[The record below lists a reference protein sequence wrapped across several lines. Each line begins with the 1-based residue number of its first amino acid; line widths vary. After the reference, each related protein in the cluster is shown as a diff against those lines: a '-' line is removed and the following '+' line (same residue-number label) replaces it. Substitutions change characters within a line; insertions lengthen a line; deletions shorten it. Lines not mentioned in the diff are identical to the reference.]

1 MSVPTNRRLSRR
13 EASSYLEEEH
23 GIIRKPS
30 TLAKLAVIG
39 GGPPFESFNR
49 TPLYRPSELDRWV
62 ASIISRLKTSTSDS
76 GSNSNASERGSTK
89 SAPTIVQRQSGRP
102 RLINSGISTPGNR

>member
-1 MSVPTNRRLSRR
+1 MNVPTDRRLSRR

-62 ASIISRLKTSTSDS
+62 ASIISGLKTSTSDS
-76 GSNSNASERGSTK
+76 GSKSNASECGSTK
-89 SAPTIVQRQSGRP
+89 SAPTIVQRHRGRRRP
-102 RLINSGISTPGNR
+102 TNSGTATPGNR